1 MTQTI
6 YIGNEVLI
14 FELDKDG
21 KENNGKFIKGKVKNI
36 IIHNKG
42 LENQEFDY
50 EVIGENKKTYV
61 GSYGIPKRGNIYFR
75 TLEDHRAYLQKNID
89 SNNALISQLNQ
100 TNSAYMEII
109 KKISKNK
116 NDFSLSP
123 HNFLTLLIGIYKL
136 SGEEQLNISE
146 LERFVFNCKFDK
158 KYNEFLNQIS
168 FLDNFKM
175 FFNEFK
181 LEFLRLDNNDI
192 IIILPQIDV
201 ENLIANNLP
210 YINSMSKFM
219 NEFKAYQLSISEN
232 LTPKK

>member
-6 YIGNEVLI
+6 YIGNDVLI

-21 KENNGKFIKGKVKNI
+21 KENNDKYIKGTVKNI

-42 LENQEFDY
+42 LENQELEY

-75 TLEDHRAYLQKNID
+75 TIEDHRAYLQKNID
-89 SNNALISQLNQ
+89 SNNTLITQLNQ

-116 NDFSLSP
+116 IDFSLSP
-123 HNFLTLLIGIYKL
+123 HKFLTLLIGIYKL

-146 LERFVFNCKFDK
+146 LERFIFNCKFDR

-175 FFNEFK
+175 FFDK
-181 LEFLRLDNNDI
+181 LNLEYQRLDNNDI
-192 IIILPQIDV
+192 AIILPQIDV
-201 ENLIANNLP
+201 EYLIANNLP
-210 YINSMSKFM
+210 YINSMAKFI

-232 LTPKK
+232 LAQKK

>member
-6 YIGNEVLI
+6 YIGNDVLI

-21 KENNGKFIKGKVKNI
+21 KENNDKYIKGTVKNI

-42 LENQEFDY
+42 LENQELEY

-75 TLEDHRAYLQKNID
+75 TIEDHRAYLQKNID
-89 SNNALISQLNQ
+89 SNNTLITQLNQ

-116 NDFSLSP
+116 IDFSIAP
-123 HNFLTLLIGIYKL
+123 HKFLTLLIGIYKL

-146 LERFVFNCKFDK
+146 LERFIFNCKFDR

-175 FFNEFK
+175 FFDK
-181 LEFLRLDNNDI
+181 LNLEYQRLDNNDI
-192 IIILPQIDV
+192 AIILPQIDV
-201 ENLIANNLP
+201 EYLIANNLP
-210 YINSMSKFM
+210 YINSMAKFI

-232 LTPKK
+232 LAQKK